1 MSKKAFLS
9 AGAVALVAAA
19 LVGLSFAADAKE
31 SAKYRTA
38 PVTRGDIISVVTTTG
53 ILNPVTL
60 VDVGSEISGEV
71 AKVNVDFNSAV
82 TKGEVIAELDRKPFE
97 DAVERDQANLK
108 VAQAALDQAST
119 TLDIAKKKYDRTLDL
134 YRKKQVSE
142 EDKEADEEAY
152 LSAQDDLKVAQ
163 AGLQEAQAGLDASR
177 VDLSKTL
184 IRSPIDGVVV
194 TRNVEVGQT
203 VTARFEAPVLFT
215 IADDLKK
222 MRLECDV
229 DEAVVGRVRE
239 GEKVEF
245 SVDAFPS
252 DIFTGRVIQV
262 RDDAEVDSD
271 VVRYPT
277 ICEVDN
283 VQVKL
288 RPGMTATAT
297 IFTGEAK
304 GVLRIPNAALRFVPP
319 VLTDSMKAFVRSA
332 GAGMPAGESPT
343 IVWTLDKRGG
353 LRPVSVMTG
362 AAGSDDTELLSGD
375 LRAGQAVVIG
385 LAPRK

>member
-1 MSKKAFLS
+1 MTKKTALS
-9 AGAVALVAAA
+9 LGTAAVLAASLLGLSLAAGA
-19 LVGLSFAADAKE
+19 KE
-31 SAKYRTA
+31 AAKYRTA
-38 PVTRGDIISVVTTTG
+38 PVTRGDITSVVVTTG

-71 AKVNVDFNSAV
+71 AKVNVDFNSRV
-82 TKGEVIAELDRKPFE
+82 EKGEVLAELDRKPFE
-97 DAVERDQANLK
+97 DAVEQDQANLT
-108 VAQAALDQAST
+108 VAQAAVDQAVTS
-119 TLDIAKKKYDRTLDL
+119 LDIAKKAYDRTLDL
-134 YRKKQVSE
+134 FQKKLVSQE
-142 EDKEADEEAY
+142 AKEADEEAY
-152 LSAQDDLKVAQ
+152 LSAQDDLKVAR
-163 AGLQEAQAGLDASR
+163 AGLDKARAELDSSR
-177 VDLSKTL
+177 LDLSKTL

-215 IADDLKK
+215 LADDLKK
-222 MRLECDV
+222 MRLECDI
-229 DEAVVGRVRE
+229 DEAAVGRIRE

-245 SVDAFPS
+245 SVEAFPS
-252 DIFTGRVIQV
+252 EVFTGRVIQI

-271 VVRYPT
+271 VVRYPA

-319 VLTDSMKAFVRSA
+319 ELTASMKAFIRKA

-343 IVWTLDKRGG
+343 IVWTLDSKGG
-353 LRPVSVMTG
+353 LTPLSVKLG
-362 AAGSDDTELLSGD
+362 AAGPEETELLGGD
-375 LRAGQAVVIG
+375 LREGQAIVTG
-385 LAPRK
+385 LASGK

>member
-1 MSKKAFLS
+1 MSKRILLSLGTVFLS
-9 AGAVALVAAA
+9 AALVA
-19 LVGLSFAADAKE
+19 LSPTVDAKE
-31 SAKYRTA
+31 AAKYRTA
-38 PVTRGDIISVVTTTG
+38 PVTRGDIVSVVATTG

-71 AKVNVDFNSAV
+71 AKVNVDFNSPV

-97 DAVERDQANLK
+97 DAVEQNQANLK
-108 VAQAALDQAST
+108 VAQAAVDQAAT
-119 TLDIAKKKYDRTLDL
+119 TLDTAKKKYDRTLDL
-134 YRKKQVSE
+134 FRKNQVSE
-142 EDKEADEEAY
+142 EDKEADKEAY

-163 AGLQEAQAGLDASR
+163 AGLQGAQAELDASR
-177 VDLSKTL
+177 LDLSKTL

-245 SVDAFPS
+245 SVEAFPS
-252 DIFTGRVIQV
+252 EVFTGRVIQV
-262 RDDAEVDSD
+262 RDDAEADSD
-271 VVRYPT
+271 VVRYPA

-319 VLTDSMKAFVRSA
+319 VLTESMKAFVRNASV
-332 GAGMPAGESPT
+332 GMPAGESPT
-343 IVWTLDKRGG
+343 IVWTVGKRGA
-353 LRPVSVMTG
+353 LTPVSVKTG
-362 AAGSDDTELLSGD
+362 AAGSDETELLSGD
-375 LRAGQAVVIG
+375 LHEGQAVVIG
-385 LAPRK
+385 VEPRR